1 MNKDMFFVRKLS
13 GMAMRKHTMEHDD
26 STCHV
31 HHHVSEPLGFH
42 AAKVG
47 RSLWCSM
54 TFITAVLD
62 GSGRDTFTRPE
73 TMFQTINFLFLL
85 LALLAEVVGTIG
97 GFGSSVFFVP
107 FANFF
112 FDFHAVLGITAI
124 FHLASNI
131 SKIALFRHGIDRTLL
146 INIGVP
152 SVIFVIIG
160 GLLTRFLATTWLELA
175 LAIFLISLALLFL
188 IKSELVIPPKR
199 LQSIIGGSLSGFAA
213 GLLGT
218 GGAIRGL
225 TMAAFNLEKSVFI
238 ATSAAIDLAIDLSRT
253 VVYVANGFVLKEH
266 LIYLPFLFVIGF
278 AGTYIGRYLLTY
290 MPQQVFKTISLVLI
304 LLIGLV
310 TLGKVLLDMH
320 TT

>member
-1 MNKDMFFVRKLS
+1 
-13 GMAMRKHTMEHDD
+13 
-26 STCHV
+26 
-31 HHHVSEPLGFH
+31 
-42 AAKVG
+42 
-47 RSLWCSM
+47 M

-146 INIGVP
+146 INIGIP

-160 GLLTRFLATTWLELA
+160 GLLTRLLATTWLELA

-278 AGTYIGRYLLTY
+278 GGTYLGRYLLTF
-290 MPQQVFKTISLVLI
+290 MPQRVFKTISLVLI
-304 LLIGLV
+304 LLIGIV
-310 TLGKVLLDMH
+310 TLVKVVMERAANPDISL
-320 TT
+320 